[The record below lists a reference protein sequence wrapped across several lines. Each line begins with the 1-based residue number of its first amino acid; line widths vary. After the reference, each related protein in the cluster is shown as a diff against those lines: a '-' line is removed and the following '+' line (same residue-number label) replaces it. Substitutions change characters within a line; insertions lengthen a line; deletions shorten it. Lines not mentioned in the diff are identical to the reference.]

1 MTIFYKVY
9 IFSNLV
15 LQCDQTGTK
24 DAISSSWSSWLT
36 WKVEGVNSLSK
47 FHTIWILSRRRF
59 CIDQDNNL
67 VCAIEEI
74 QRGHWKERK
83 DLKNQFLNGI
93 NNPICAHEKSF
104 ETYNIE
110 IVP

>member
-1 MTIFYKVY
+1 MH
-9 IFSNLV
+9 SENSERL
-15 LQCDQTGTK
+15 C
-24 DAISSSWSSWLT
+24 AIDG
-36 WKVEGVNSLSK
+36 EAAQ
-47 FHTIWILSRRRF
+47 IWILSRRRF

-83 DLKNQFLNGI
+83 DSKNQFLNGI

-104 ETYNIE
+104 ETCDIE